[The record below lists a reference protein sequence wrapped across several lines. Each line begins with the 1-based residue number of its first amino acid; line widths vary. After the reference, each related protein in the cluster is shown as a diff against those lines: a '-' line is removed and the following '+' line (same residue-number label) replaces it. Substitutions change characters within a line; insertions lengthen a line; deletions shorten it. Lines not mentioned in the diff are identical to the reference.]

1 MIDGLLG
8 GLRRA
13 GERVQRRG
21 EEVAQATRLRLEIF
35 QLGRELDAL
44 YARLGRAYHGNAE
57 VSALEGVREDIA
69 RVDGEISARER
80 LLSELGTAGPELES
94 ASPGALDTDLTA
106 TDPSGVAV
114 PGTAVG
120 AAATTPSRSATV
132 QAVSSRARVTTA
144 SPETL
149 ATQAPAIQGSPAIR
163 SSTAPSAPSPVA
175 GAALS
180 VWREKEEARMSDS
193 KESVR
198 GSVNQDPTVVHSDE
212 KPPVG
217 QGSAGD
223 WAVGVGDEKERDRI
237 YRHPNELHEG
247 EMASLDPDPL
257 ADKD

>member
-44 YARLGRAYHGNAE
+44 YARLGRAYHGHAA
-57 VSALEGVREDIA
+57 VSALEEIRQDIA
-69 RVDGEISARER
+69 RVDGEISAREQ
-80 LLSELGTAGPELES
+80 LLSELGTVGPELES
-94 ASPGALDTDLTA
+94 ASARALDTDPVA
-106 TDPSGVAV
+106 TDPSGVAL

-120 AAATTPSRSATV
+120 GAATTPASSATA
-132 QAVSSRARVTTA
+132 QAAPSRARVASA

-149 ATQAPAIQGSPAIR
+149 ASQAPASQGSPAIQGSI
-163 SSTAPSAPSPVA
+163 APPAPSPVA

-193 KESVR
+193 EESVR
-198 GSVNQDPTVVHSDE
+198 GSTNQDPTVVHSDE
-212 KPPVG
+212 KPPT
-217 QGSAGD
+217 GD
-223 WAVGVGDEKERDRI
+223 WAVGVGDEKERDRL
-237 YRHPNELHEG
+237 YRHPNELKEG
-247 EMASLDPDPL
+247 EAASRDPDPL